1 MLRPFVCVCALLAG
15 AAASAA
21 AAAPAPADSSFAAAC
36 RHEASALLHE
46 ARLEFDRPTYSRRDG
61 TPTVRMALRLPGQPR
76 DGDDSIEVSC
86 ARDADTG
93 AVSAAVID
101 AAADGIGP
109 RVIVLRGP
117 DAAMR
122 PRPQAPAAQ
131 RSASID
137 GGVVLWRLFP
147 QAPGSARRLAANPP
161 HRHRL
166 VAPPFQ
172 TRGFQPSPQRSP
184 VRTRQDVKGPLPG
197 PPTGPYIDGRS
208 DRGIVR

>member
-1 MLRPFVCVCALLAG
+1 MLRSFVCVCALLAG
-15 AAASAA
+15 AAASGAA
-21 AAAPAPADSSFAAAC
+21 AETPAPADPTFAASC
-36 RHEASALLHE
+36 RREASVLLHE

-61 TPTVRMALRLPGQPR
+61 TPTVRMALRLTGQPR

-122 PRPQAPAAQ
+122 PRPQAPAAR

-137 GGVVLWRLFP
+137 GGIVLWRLYP
-147 QAPGSARRLAANPP
+147 PAPGFARRPFVSG
-161 HRHRL
+161 RHRP
-166 VAPPFQ
+166 VSPPFDVHAGHAPPGQ
-172 TRGFQPSPQRSP
+172 VRQR
-184 VRTRQDVKGPLPG
+184 VRGPLPA
-197 PPTGPYIDGRS
+197 PAITPFFDGRS
-208 DRGIVR
+208 DHGIVR